1 MFFAP
6 QTYNVTNVAISG
18 VGGGAGAAFLTPF
31 ANMFDARTGTV
42 CSMQWGTGTQNTSSY
57 VQLVLTIVNPT
68 GGTPRIGVIHIA
80 NLVGLP
86 EGVKIDVQAGTYIQR
101 TVAGR
106 RGELNAII
114 LPTSVLNTG
123 TVTIRIYND
132 VNGTFPIVNGQVFGI
147 GEILCAPVSVWPLLI
162 DDSPPSE
169 VPVDPTAWT
178 RTDGGQLWQYQRK
191 PYSVISVKAGRFPT
205 TGAVG
210 GAAYATV
217 DNGMGVKIDGRTLLY
232 TLATCGVCSFIDI
245 PHKGFNDRPALQA
258 AGGGYF
264 DAAMVQVNAM
274 LCRPSSIKELSMD
287 KFPYWGFALDMMEA
301 T

>member
-42 CSMQWGTGTQNTSSY
+42 CSMQWGVGTQNTASY
-57 VQLVLTIVNPT
+57 VQLVLTIVNPA
-68 GGTPRIGVIHIA
+68 GGTPRIGIIHIA

-114 LPTSVLNTG
+114 IPTSVLNTG

-132 VNGTFPIVNGQVFGI
+132 VNGTFPIVNNQVFGI
-147 GEILCAPVSVWPLLI
+147 GEILCAPITSWPLLI
-162 DDSPPSE
+162 DDAPPSE
-169 VPVDPTAWT
+169 TMIDPTQWNRSA
-178 RTDGGQLWQYQRK
+178 GAQLWQLMLN
-191 PYSVISVKAGRFPT
+191 PIAVVSAKAGRFPT

-210 GAAYATV
+210 GAAYATI

-232 TLATCGVCSFIDI
+232 TLATCGMASFIAI
-245 PHKGFNDRPALQA
+245 PHKGFNDRPATQA

-264 DAAMVQVNAM
+264 DAGMVQVNA
-274 LCRPSSIKELSMD
+274 LLSRPSSIKELSMD

-301 T
+301 R